1 VALAAPAAATASP
14 QSGLRKSLKRAMEAA
29 GAHSGA
35 FVRDGD
41 NGERLFAW
49 EHTKPRILASNTKL
63 FTIGAALAI
72 RGPNGKLRTRAA
84 AAHPLNTSTGVVR
97 GNLYLVGAGDPA
109 FGSDSFV
116 GREYGGGATVEKLA
130 RKLRKAGL
138 REVRGRVVGDES
150 VFDSRRAGPG
160 TDPIELPGALSAL
173 AYNHGLTLSG
183 SLQSDPP
190 AYAASKFSDALRGAG
205 VKVGKSARHGR
216 APAGAA
222 ELARSDSLPIERL
235 AELTLPPSDNY
246 FAELLAKGL
255 GNGTTS
261 SGASA
266 VVGFARGRHAK
277 VQLADGSGLS
287 RSDQAAPQELVQ
299 FLDHERDALEFGALF
314 SAMPIAGVNGT
325 LAGRMRSGYA
335 HHNCRAKT
343 GTLRDVSALSG
354 YCRSRGGHTLV
365 FSILMNRVGSITHA
379 ESLQDKM
386 AQSMAR
392 YAGG

>member
-1 VALAAPAAATASP
+1 
-14 QSGLRKSLKRAMEAA
+14 MESA
-29 GAHSGA
+29 GAYSGA

-63 FTIGAALAI
+63 FTVGAALAT
-72 RGPNGKLRTRAA
+72 RGPDGKLRTRAA
-84 AAHPLNTSTGVVR
+84 AAHPLNQATGVVR
-97 GNLYLVGAGDPA
+97 GNLYLIGGGDPA
-109 FGSDSFV
+109 FGSKAFV
-116 GREYGGGATVEKLA
+116 GQEYGGGATVEQLA
-130 RKLRKAGL
+130 RRLRDAGL

-150 VFDSRRAGPG
+150 LFDSRRSGPG
-160 TDPIELPGALSAL
+160 TDPVEVGGVLSAL
-173 AYNHGLTLSG
+173 AFNHGLTLSRK
-183 SLQSDPP
+183 LQSDPP
-190 AYAASKFSDALRGAG
+190 AYAASKLTDALRGAG
-205 VKVGKSARHGR
+205 VKVGKPARQGT

-222 ELARSDSLPIERL
+222 ELAHADSLPVERL

-255 GNGTTS
+255 GTGTTA

-266 VVGFARGRHAK
+266 VVDFARERGAK
-277 VQLADGSGLS
+277 LKLSDGSGLS

-299 FLDHERDALEFGALF
+299 FLDHEQDAPEYGALF

-343 GTLRDVSALSG
+343 GTLIDVSALSG
-354 YCRSRGGHTLV
+354 YCKSRGGHTLV
-365 FSILMNRVGSITHA
+365 FSILMNRVSSVSDA

-386 AQSMAR
+386 AQSMAK
-392 YAGG
+392 YNGG